1 MSKNFLFRLDGPGE
15 GGGAI
20 SEVIDIQS
28 TKDLDGSSL
37 WYVSQGLLGFFFDRL
52 FFLQSIRAFFRITRE
67 KEDLLSSWPQAVGKG
82 KSRVHIR

>member
-28 TKDLDGSSL
+28 HKESAAFGVFLK
-37 WYVSQGLLGFFFDRL
+37 GF
-52 FFLQSIRAFFRITRE
+52 
-67 KEDLLSSWPQAVGKG
+67 
-82 KSRVHIR
+82 

>member
-28 TKDLDGSSL
+28 HKGSGWKQPLVYFSRAFR
-37 WYVSQGLLGFFFDRL
+37 FFFDRL
-52 FFLQSIRAFFRITRE
+52 FF
-67 KEDLLSSWPQAVGKG
+67 
-82 KSRVHIR
+82 